1 LLVGNNDRSR
11 VFDGLLHGRTEP
23 ALLNRS

>member
-11 VFDGLLHGRTEP
+11 EFDGLLHGHTEP
-23 ALLNRS
+23 ALLNHS